1 VPDRVARQQ
10 TGARFVPH
18 ASASRHP
25 ERVVHIARYL
35 SWLTPLGTLTVDD
48 QRILGLVNAAGRPV
62 HAGDLE
68 DGMGEDPD
76 DAAPLGRIEHAIV

>member
-10 TGARFVPH
+10 TGARFVPQ
-18 ASASRHP
+18 ASTSRHP
-25 ERVVHIARYL
+25 ERVVHIARHL
-35 SWLTPLGTLTVDD
+35 SWLTPLAALTVDD

-68 DGMGEDPD
+68 DGMGEDPE
-76 DAAPLGRIEHAIV
+76 DAAPMERTEHAVA